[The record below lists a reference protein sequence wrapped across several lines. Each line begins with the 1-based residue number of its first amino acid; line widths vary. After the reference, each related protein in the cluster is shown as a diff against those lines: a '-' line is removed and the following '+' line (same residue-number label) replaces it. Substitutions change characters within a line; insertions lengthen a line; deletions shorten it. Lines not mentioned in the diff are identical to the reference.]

1 MNIINFTPRAG
12 ATVGIAVTTTSG
24 STAKKICSDGEIDL
38 LIYNPGSTD
47 ISLEIG
53 GNASLTCA
61 AATTSLNGAMLV
73 PAGTLQVMRGMRGS
87 ADGVYAAAV
96 MGSGTGTIFITP
108 GNGS

>member
-12 ATVGIAVTTTSG
+12 ATVGVAVTTTSG
-24 STAKKICSDGEIDL
+24 STAEKICSDSEIDL
-38 LIYNPGSTD
+38 LIYNPGPTD

-53 GNASLTCA
+53 GNASLTCT
-61 AATTSLNGAMLV
+61 AATASANGAMFV
-73 PAGTLQVMRGMRGS
+73 PSGSIQVMRGMRGS

-96 MGSGTGTIFITP
+96 IASGTGTIFITP